1 MSDRSKRSNQESSA
15 DTLKRISSLASEGG
29 LLLSGWRGGPTTD
42 QSGPDL
48 VRASP
53 SALPT
58 AAGGR
63 MMPETFGTYGRRSFA
78 SASLQSSLES
88 KLRAR
93 LASTGSTL
101 YQLTWKHRVTPL
113 GLRICALR
121 ASAPR
126 TSASGS
132 IGWPSPV
139 VNDSKGSDYS
149 YGNGD
154 HNRPCLKLGGAAKLA
169 TWATPAAQEAGG
181 TPEQFLNR
189 KRNLNGACGV
199 SLTSLSLQA
208 QLASWPTPTT
218 RDHKDGA
225 SDGSAPINALLGR
238 TAWLA
243 AEMGS
248 GGQLNPAHSRW
259 LMGYPVEWDSC
270 GATAMQSFLRSRK
283 PSSKA

>member
-1 MSDRSKRSNQESSA
+1 MSKQKTCPDSSSA
-15 DTLKRISSLASEGG
+15 TSLQALEDGLWPSALRDGLSLA
-29 LLLSGWRGGPTTD
+29 PF
-42 QSGPDL
+42 GPDP
-48 VRASP
+48 VRASR

-58 AAGGR
+58 AGANSKTHGISGLFGR
-63 MMPETFGTYGRRSFA
+63 ASLRSA
-78 SASLQSSLES
+78 NLQSSLES
-88 KLRAR
+88 RLQAR
-93 LASTGSTL
+93 LASAGSTL
-101 YQLTWKHRVTPL
+101 YSLTWKVRTTPAQ
-113 GLRICALR
+113 RPICALR

-126 TSASGS
+126 TSGSGS

-154 HNRPCLKLGGAAKLA
+154 HSRPCLKLGGAAKLA

-181 TPEQFLNR
+181 TPEQFLAR
-189 KRNLNGACGV
+189 KERARDAGSELGI

-208 QLASWPTPTT
+208 QLASS

-243 AEMGS
+243 AETGS